1 MSRHKLTS
9 YRASLVEVIRAQV
22 KSQRLEPGLQ
32 GVMDLVDSVALKV
45 NHVTKCSISM
55 RVTVLGFCYVVWC
68 LC

>member
-9 YRASLVEVIRAQV
+9 YRASLIEVLRAQV

-45 NHVTKCSISM
+45 MYVTECSVKIA
-55 RVTVLGFCYVVWC
+55 VTVHGFCYVVWC